1 MTEDEPQPLECP
13 ECGAKMIL
21 TDGGVWCSRVYAVVI
36 LDEPYKEE
44 SK

>member
-21 TDGGVWCSRVYAVVI
+21 TDSGVWCERVWKVVVK
-36 LDEPYKEE
+36 DEPFMEE
-44 SK
+44 